1 MQLYSL
7 RSLATDSNNDLDMVT
22 DGLRPFVDRLCEK
35 GAVVT
40 CHGGGGGV
48 LPSNNGEG
56 ACRKISRTILKGS
69 RILFY
74 GRVPNSF
81 SPLRGTNSTTT
92 NYNNWHCKFS

>member
-40 CHGGGGGV
+40 CHGGGGG
-48 LPSNNGEG
+48 G
-56 ACRKISRTILKGS
+56 
-69 RILFY
+69 Y
-74 GRVPNSF
+74 
-81 SPLRGTNSTTT
+81 SPLIMAKALVG
-92 NYNNWHCKFS
+92 KFREQF

>member
-40 CHGGGGGV
+40 CHGGGGG
-48 LPSNNGEG
+48 G
-56 ACRKISRTILKGS
+56 APPK
-69 RILFY
+69 
-74 GRVPNSF
+74 
-81 SPLRGTNSTTT
+81 
-92 NYNNWHCKFS
+92 